1 MNLQAAEIAW
11 TIAMEHNAIHRGLD
25 LIIHAK
31 DDDYQAEKERFF
43 KVMYKV
49 VARILESNEPLDDL
63 LKEFLSRTINFY
75 WNYFWN
81 NLLKEVI
88 QLPEP
93 ERTCAVVVEPCAG
106 YLLHFQPNLSASARR
121 SLFRGLRAFGRK
133 TLVL

>member
-1 MNLQAAEIAW
+1 
-11 TIAMEHNAIHRGLD
+11 
-25 LIIHAK
+25 
-31 DDDYQAEKERFF
+31 
-43 KVMYKV
+43 MYKV

-93 ERTCAVVVEPCAG
+93 ERT
-106 YLLHFQPNLSASARR
+106 
-121 SLFRGLRAFGRK
+121 
-133 TLVL
+133 